1 MTKRSADALQGLDA
15 IVSPAGVQYGST
27 SKLDDEIQIQM
38 LGAGKAEIFIVAAS
52 HCILIM
58 RLLQARK

>member
-38 LGAGKAEIFIVAAS
+38 LGAG
-52 HCILIM
+52 
-58 RLLQARK
+58 RKSTTSTIISAI

>member
-1 MTKRSADALQGLDA
+1 MTKRPADALQGLDA

-38 LGAGKAEIFIVAAS
+38 LGAGKAEMSSIKVL
-52 HCILIM
+52 H
-58 RLLQARK
+58 

>member
-1 MTKRSADALQGLDA
+1 MTKRPADALHGLDA

-38 LGAGKAEIFIVAAS
+38 LGAGKQGMHTIHV
-52 HCILIM
+52 
-58 RLLQARK
+58 KN